1 MHADDTPGWL
11 TRLYH
16 LPAQRPGLVVL
27 FVLLLAGLALE
38 QLIDFKTGRLLL
50 KIDPSIERL
59 LPARDAARRYYDNM
73 NRRFGSDET
82 VVVALAGADVFTPR
96 MMRRV
101 AALTLELRKVPGVR
115 QVVSL
120 ANAPLV
126 HADAETVEVT
136 NPGAMDLSDPATVA
150 RLKAE
155 VEAHPLYAD
164 TLVSDNGRVT
174 ALVVYLSRPDEGG
187 IVQQALVNAV
197 TQKARAAAEGQPG
210 LQVWITGTPVIKS
223 ATAQALLKQLS
234 VVLPAIALLMAV
246 LLTFAFRSVRAVLLP
261 IFTITLSLTCVLGLM
276 AWLERPI
283 NLVTAI
289 VPPIIM
295 TTGLPYAIH
304 ILSEYYL
311 TQEGDAGSPT
321 HIRRLL
327 NLVGVPMLFNGFTTA
342 AGFLA
347 LVPNPLAAI
356 REFALLSAGGTML
369 TVLLTMGFMPA
380 ALRLIGG
387 RPLPPPA
394 GEKLFER
401 YAKTLGNIAM
411 SHRRWTIA
419 GGVLVTLL
427 AAVGTFYVNVGTDYV
442 TNFPKEAQVRTDY
455 EGVNT
460 TLGGANPV
468 SIVLEAPLN
477 DFFTRPDALA
487 EIEQLQHWLQQQP
500 EVGKV
505 TTLVDHLKLINQT
518 LNEGDPAYYAVPQ
531 GREAEAMNKQL
542 LTFGGGEELEGY
554 IDPDY
559 RRTRLQMR
567 LKVQDSALIS
577 GFELRVQERLALLP
591 EAMEGRLTGTG
602 VLATRAV
609 ESIAAGQWINVGLAM
624 GMVYL
629 LLAILFTS
637 WSAGALALL
646 PNALPVLVYF
656 GALGFSGVTLN
667 PTTSL
672 ISCIVLG
679 IAVDDTVHYLSR
691 FNHDAR
697 RLASERKATYSTLHA
712 LVRPMTLTSVTLCL
726 GFLML
731 TFSELRNQ
739 VQFGVLA
746 AFTLAVAWVADMYL
760 TPALAAGARIV
771 TLWDSLRLDLGQAPQ
786 RSIPLFEGLSLRQA
800 RIFALMSN
808 LMELKDGARV
818 ITEGEQG
825 GDIFVVIDGELKVW
839 VERDGKRVD
848 LSTMARGHT
857 LGEIGHFS
865 QRRTANVDT
874 SSEVRMLRFNDA
886 DLERMVKRYPRIAA
900 IVLRNLNRIQAAR
913 IANNMQKLRML

>member
-1 MHADDTPGWL
+1 MHEDDSPGWL
-11 TRLYH
+11 RRLYY
-16 LPAQRPGLVVL
+16 LPAQRPGLVVV

-38 QLIDFKTGRLLL
+38 QLVDFKTGRLLL

-59 LPARDAARRYYDNM
+59 LPARDAARRYYDSM
-73 NRRFGSDET
+73 NRRFGSDDT
-82 VVVALAGADVFTPR
+82 VVVALAGMDVFTPR

-101 AALTLELRKVPGVR
+101 AALTLELRKIPGVR

-136 NPGAMDLSDPATVA
+136 SPSAMDLEDPATVA
-150 RLKAE
+150 RLRAE

-174 ALVVYLSRPDEGG
+174 ALVVYLGRAEDGG
-187 IVQQALVNAV
+187 VAQEAVVNAI
-197 TQKARAAAEGQPG
+197 TQKARAAVQDQPA
-210 LQVWITGTPVIKS
+210 LQVWITGAPVIKS
-223 ATAQALLKQLS
+223 ATAAALIKQLS
-234 VVLPAIALLMAV
+234 VVLPAIGVLMTV
-246 LLTFAFRSVRAVLLP
+246 LLTLAFRSVRAVLLP
-261 IFTITLSLTCVLGLM
+261 IATISLSLLCVLGLM

-295 TTGLPYAIH
+295 TLGLPYAIH

-311 TQEGDAGSPT
+311 TQEQDAGSPA

-327 NLVGVPMLFNGFTTA
+327 NLVGVPMLFNGFTTS

-369 TVLLTMGFMPA
+369 TVLLTMGFLPA
-380 ALRLIGG
+380 AMRLIGG

-394 GEKLFER
+394 GEKIFER
-401 YAKTLGNIAM
+401 YAHTLGNVAVK
-411 SHRRWTIA
+411 HRRWTIA
-419 GGVLVTLL
+419 GGILITLL
-427 AAVGTFYVNVGTDYV
+427 AAIGTLYVQVGTDYV
-442 TNFPKEAQVRTDY
+442 TNFPKDATVRTDY
-455 EGVNT
+455 EAVNT

-487 EIEQLQHWLQQQP
+487 EIEQLQHWLREQP

-531 GREAEAMNKQL
+531 GAEAETMIKQL

-554 IDPDY
+554 IDPDF
-559 RRTRLQMR
+559 RRTRLQLR

-577 GFELRVQERLALLP
+577 EFEQRVQLRLEELP
-591 EAMEGRLTGTG
+591 DVLEGRLTGTG
-602 VLATRAV
+602 ILATRAV
-609 ESIAAGQWINVGLAM
+609 ENIAAGQWINVGLAI
-624 GMVYL
+624 GIVYL
-629 LLAILFTS
+629 LLSVLFTS

-656 GALGFSGVTLN
+656 GALGFTGVTLN

-679 IAVDDTVHYLSR
+679 IAVDDTVHFLSR

-697 RLASERKATYSTLHA
+697 RLASERKATFSTLHA
-712 LVRPMTLTSVTLCL
+712 LCRPMTLTSVTLCL

-786 RSIPLFEGLSLRQA
+786 RSIPLFEGLSVRQA

-808 LMELKDGARV
+808 LMELKSGTRV

-825 GDIFVVIDGELKVW
+825 GDIFVVIDGELKAW
-839 VERDGKRVD
+839 VEREGQRVD
-848 LSTMARGHT
+848 LSTMTRGNT
-857 LGEIGHFS
+857 IGEIGHFS

-874 SSEVRMLRFNDA
+874 ASAVRMLRFNDA

-900 IVLRNLNRIQAAR
+900 VVLRNLNRIQAAR
-913 IANNMQKLRML
+913 IANNMQKLRLA

>member
-1 MHADDTPGWL
+1 MHEDESPGWL
-11 TRLYH
+11 KRFYY
-16 LPAQRPGLVVL
+16 LPAQRPAFVVL
-27 FVLLLAGLALE
+27 AVLAMAALALS
-38 QLIDFKTGRLLL
+38 QLFDFKTGQLLL
-50 KIDPSIERL
+50 KIDPSMERL
-59 LPARDAARRYYDNM
+59 LPERDAARRYYDTM

-82 VVVALAGADVFTPR
+82 IVVALAGLDAFTPG

-101 AALTLELRKVPGVR
+101 AALTLELRKIPGVR

-126 HADAETVEVT
+126 HADEDSVEVT
-136 NPGAMDLSDPATVA
+136 SPGAMDLGDAAAVA
-150 RLKAE
+150 RLRSE
-155 VEAHPLYAD
+155 IEAHPLYAD
-164 TLVSDNGRVT
+164 TLVSDDGQVT
-174 ALVVYLSRPDEGG
+174 ALVVYLSKTDGPADM
-187 IVQQALVNAV
+187 QQALVNAV
-197 TQKARAAAEGQPG
+197 TQKARAVAPPPPG
-210 LQVWITGTPVIKS
+210 MQVWVTGAPVIKS
-223 ATAQALLKQLS
+223 ATSQALLKQLS
-234 VVLPAIALLMAV
+234 VVLPAIAVLMAV
-246 LLTFAFRSVRAVLLP
+246 LLSFAFRSVRAVLLP
-261 IFTITLSLTCVLGLM
+261 ILTITLSLICMLGLM

-304 ILSEYYL
+304 ILSEYYI
-311 TQEGDAGSPT
+311 TQEGDAGSPA

-327 NLVGVPMLFNGFTTA
+327 TIVGLPMLFNGMTTA

-369 TVLLTMGFMPA
+369 TVLLTMGFLPS
-380 ALRLIGG
+380 ALRLLGG
-387 RPLPPPA
+387 GPLPPPA
-394 GEKLFER
+394 GEALFNR
-401 YAKTLGNIAM
+401 YAHNLGNIALQ
-411 SHRRWTIA
+411 HRRWTIA
-419 GGVLVTLL
+419 IGILVTLV
-427 AAVGTFYVNVGTDYV
+427 AAIGTAYVTVGTDYV
-442 TNFPKEAQVRTDY
+442 TNFPKDAEVRTDY
-455 EGVNT
+455 EAVNL

-468 SIVLEAPLN
+468 SIVLEAPLD

-487 EIEQLQHWLQQQP
+487 DVEQLQHWLRQQP

-531 GREAEAMNKQL
+531 GPDADTMIKQL

-554 IDPDY
+554 IDPEF
-559 RRTRLQMR
+559 RRTRLQLR
-567 LKVQDSALIS
+567 LNVQDSALIS
-577 GFELRVQERLALLP
+577 GFEARVQARLAELP
-591 EAMEGRLTGTG
+591 ESMSGRLTGTG

-609 ESIAAGQWINVGLAM
+609 ESIAAGQWINVALAM
-624 GMVYL
+624 GAVYL

-656 GALGFSGVTLN
+656 GALGYSGVTLN

-679 IAVDDTVHYLSR
+679 IAVDDTVHYLTR
-691 FNHDAR
+691 FNYDAR
-697 RLASERKATYSTLHA
+697 RLASERKATYSTLRA

-739 VQFGVLA
+739 IQFGVLA

-808 LMELKDGARV
+808 LLALEQGTRV

-825 GDIFVVIDGELKVW
+825 GDIFVVIDGALDAW
-839 VERDGKRVD
+839 VEREDKRVD
-848 LSTMARGHT
+848 LSTMRRGHT
-857 LGEIGHFS
+857 IGEIGHFS
-865 QRRTANVDT
+865 QLRTANVDT
-874 SSEVRMLRFNDA
+874 KTAVRMLKFNDA

-900 IVLRNLNRIQAAR
+900 VVLRNLNRIQAAR
-913 IANNMQKLRML
+913 IANNMQKLHGL